1 MAFSIFSNCATH
13 LLDQKC
19 PNLYHSPKGWC
30 VQPGTS
36 LSLLLSSLHPWICV
50 LPRCVALPA
59 LDMTHNTQPSQI
71 IWSLFSW
78 ASCNWHHVCK
88 WLICCSTYY
97 YFVPFFFCCSIFYTL
112 ADTPHWFTHLSVHV
126 HLIWLCSYYE
136 IAALWIFMSKVLC
149 EYLFSVLLELL
160 DHVAIFRLTFG
171 GTSIQSSKD
180 TAAWLRFTF
189 SLIPDIVWEHN
200 TPEWK
205 KSGFS
210 QWPQLIFS

>member
-1 MAFSIFSNCATH
+1 MDCITHILKACNSVAFSTFSNCATH

-50 LPRCVALPA
+50 LPRCVALPT

-97 YFVPFFFCCSIFYTL
+97 YFVPFFFFFLLLNILHLGRHTTL
-112 ADTPHWFTHLSVHV
+112 VYPFVSTCAFN
-126 HLIWLCSYYE
+126 
-136 IAALWIFMSKVLC
+136 
-149 EYLFSVLLELL
+149 
-160 DHVAIFRLTFG
+160 LT
-171 GTSIQSSKD
+171 
-180 TAAWLRFTF
+180 L
-189 SLIPDIVWEHN
+189 
-200 TPEWK
+200 
-205 KSGFS
+205 
-210 QWPQLIFS
+210 